1 MKLSRK
7 FKIVDIVH
15 ILDSRHNRGMA
26 TRTITY
32 NSVTWYDIVHP
43 TPDDV
48 EKLRTTFPY
57 FHPLNLEDIRSPIE
71 RPKVDND
78 DDYLFVVMHFPLWDS
93 RHEISRASEI
103 NFFVGRNYVVT
114 VHNGT
119 LKPIT
124 KLYEDC
130 EDTEHERKRLLGRG
144 ANEAFYTFVDQLV
157 DYIFP
162 ILRKVDNNIHRIEDD
177 LFVADA
183 KQVIRDIAL
192 VRRDIISLRRIIRH
206 QIPIVQQLETTEH
219 PILHED
225 MEEYFGDIVD
235 HLFKQRDIIEENY
248 EIINSFAETADTLAS
263 HRINE
268 VMRILTVI
276 SVIMLPLT
284 LISSVYGM
292 NIELPFSHHPNAFII
307 TSGIMVVIALLMLIY
322 FRRRNWL

>member
-1 MKLSRK
+1 
-7 FKIVDIVH
+7 
-15 ILDSRHNRGMA
+15 MA
-26 TRTITY
+26 TRTINY
-32 NSVTWYDIVHP
+32 NDVIWYDIVHP
-43 TPDDV
+43 TQDDV
-48 EKLRTTFPY
+48 DKLRVTFPY

-71 RPKVDND
+71 RPKVDSD
-78 DDYLFVVMHFPLWDS
+78 DDYIFVVMHFPLWDA
-93 RHEISRASEI
+93 RHEISRASEV
-103 NFFVGRNYVVT
+103 NLFVGRRYVVT

-119 LKPIT
+119 LKPLN
-124 KLYEDC
+124 KLYDQCQESD
-130 EDTEHERKRLLGRG
+130 HERKRLLGRG
-144 ANEAFYTFVDQLV
+144 ANEAFYIIIDQLV

-162 ILRKVDNNIHRIEDD
+162 ILRKVDSNIHRVEDD
-177 LFVADA
+177 LFVSDA
-183 KQVIRDIAL
+183 KQVIQDIAL
-192 VRRDIISLRRIIRH
+192 IRRDIISLRRIIRQ

-225 MEEYFGDIVD
+225 MEEYFGDIAD

-292 NIELPFSHHPNAFII
+292 NIDQLPFAHHPNSFII
-307 TSGIMVVIALLMLIY
+307 TSGIMIVIAILMLIY